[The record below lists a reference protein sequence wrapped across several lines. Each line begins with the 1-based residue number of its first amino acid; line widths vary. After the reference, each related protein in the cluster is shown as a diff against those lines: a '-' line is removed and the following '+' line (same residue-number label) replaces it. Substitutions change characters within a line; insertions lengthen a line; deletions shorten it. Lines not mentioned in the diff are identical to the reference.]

1 MPSRK
6 RPSSV
11 TKLRFAAQVT
21 EDLKWCAGDALMH
34 ANVTLFALR
43 LIAVARV
50 SPFMRRVEHRPS
62 RRASDA
68 PLDSSA
74 ALAAALSTV
83 LLAFASLVAG
93 AAAAAPGVLILHS
106 NQRPTPAQVVIEDTL
121 RTVVPQGFAGPVA
134 LFSEYLD
141 DEWASLEAYGAAEA
155 DFLRSKYGQRNIRV
169 IVADALPALQFTSKF
184 RARIFP
190 DVPVVHIAVARDRL
204 EPLTLPKN
212 VVGNTENQ
220 DPTPTLQL
228 ALKLHPNANQLVVIR
243 GASDRDRLWDA
254 RVRAAVERLGNGI
267 EVEYLSGLPTTEVLR
282 RVAALPKGTVVF
294 TPGYFTDGAGEVS
307 TPRQSVER
315 IARASAAPVYGT
327 FDTLLGT
334 GIVGG
339 YVTRF
344 EDQAKEAGAIVVR
357 LLNGAYAAEIAPAS
371 VARVPMVDWREVRR
385 WGVDER
391 LLPADSVVRFRE
403 PTLWDR
409 YGIPIA
415 IGSAVLLI
423 QAGLITS
430 LLVERRRRHR
440 MASALEESQK
450 RMSLAAHA
458 ARLSLWI
465 WDVARDRLWATTYP
479 QPRSGSADARP
490 IAFEDVLA
498 TAHPADRDQ
507 LNRAVRRA
515 LATGEELD
523 VEYRITEQDG
533 AVRWIA
539 ARGRVEKGNGEH
551 VLGVAVDITDRKL
564 AELRAAEDRA
574 ALRHMTRVSML
585 GQLSASIAHQLNQP
599 LAAILGNAEAAR
611 KMLSREQVDLA
622 ELRDICDDIVTEDN
636 RAAEV
641 IRRLGALYKRGDM
654 KMEPLD
660 LNELIRETLDLLR
673 AELLTRNVVPRIDL
687 TPGLL
692 MVDGGRVQLQQVL
705 LNLIL
710 NAADAM
716 NGIDAAARAVTI
728 RSESVGVDVR
738 LTVLDNGPG
747 IAEDDLKHVF
757 DAFWSTKPGGMGIGL
772 AICQSI
778 VAAHHGQITATNNT
792 EGGAT
797 FCVTLPVT
805 HST

>member
-1 MPSRK
+1 M
-6 RPSSV
+6 
-11 TKLRFAAQVT
+11 
-21 EDLKWCAGDALMH
+21 
-34 ANVTLFALR
+34 
-43 LIAVARV
+43 
-50 SPFMRRVEHRPS
+50 
-62 RRASDA
+62 
-68 PLDSSA
+68 
-74 ALAAALSTV
+74 
-83 LLAFASLVAG
+83 
-93 AAAAAPGVLILHS
+93 LILHS

-121 RTVVPQGFAGPVA
+121 RTVVPQGFASPVA

-141 DEWASLEAYGAAEA
+141 DEWTSLEAYGAAEA
-155 DFLRSKYGQRNIRV
+155 DFLRSKYGQRGIRV
-169 IVADALPALQFTSKF
+169 IVADALPALQFAAKF
-184 RARIFP
+184 RERIFP

-212 VVGNTENQ
+212 VVGNTENH

-243 GASDRDRLWDA
+243 GAADRDRLWDA

-267 EVEYLSGLPTTEVLR
+267 EVEYLSGLPTAEVLR

-315 IARASAAPVYGT
+315 IAQASAVPVYGT

-357 LLNGAYAAEIAPAS
+357 LLNGASAAEIAPAS

-403 PTLWDR
+403 PTVWDR
-409 YGIPIA
+409 YGLPIA
-415 IGSAVLLI
+415 VGIAVLLI

-430 LLVERRRRHR
+430 LLVERRKRQQ
-440 MASALEESQK
+440 MSSALQESQK
-450 RMSLAAHA
+450 RMNLAARA

-465 WDVARDRLWATTYP
+465 WDVARDRIWATTYLRERAGLP
-479 QPRSGSADARP
+479 ETP
-490 IAFEDVLA
+490 IAFEEVLA
-498 TAHPADRDQ
+498 KVYPADREQ
-507 LNRAVRRA
+507 LDNAVKRA
-515 LATGEELD
+515 LVTGEELN
-523 VEYRITEQDG
+523 VEYRITEEDG

-539 ARGRVEKGNGEH
+539 ARGRAEKGNGGQL
-551 VLGVAVDITDRKL
+551 VGVAVDITEHKL
-564 AELRAAEDRA
+564 AELRAVEDRA

-611 KMLSREQVDLA
+611 KMLSRDGVDLV
-622 ELRDICDDIVTEDN
+622 ELREICDDIVTEDN

-673 AELLTRNVVPRIDL
+673 AELLTRNVVPRTDL
-687 TPGLL
+687 IPGML

-716 NGIDAAARAVTI
+716 NGVDVAARAVTI
-728 RSESVGVDVR
+728 RSELVGVDVR
-738 LTVLDNGPG
+738 LTVVDNGPG

-778 VAAHHGQITATNNT
+778 VAAHHGRITATNNA

-797 FCVTLPVT
+797 FCVTLPMR